1 MAALVPLVMLCV
13 KAANERNREKL
24 LGEEM
29 TAGNFQELEDTSNL
43 EEARINES
51 VKRTTDCDKE
61 EVLLVSTV

>member
-1 MAALVPLVMLCV
+1 MASLVPLVMLCV

-29 TAGNFQELEDTSNL
+29 TAGNSQELEDTSNL

-51 VKRTTDCDKE
+51 VKRTRDCDKE